1 MTSHRPE
8 YPASDD
14 RGKRLP
20 SSSRFSVG
28 PPRPGLKRADQSRWP
43 NLKSALLPSRAT
55 ARMTR
60 TGPQPSDGPD
70 DPHWSP
76 AERPALVLSRA
87 TARMTRTGPSRATR
101 TGPSRATRTG
111 PQPSD
116 GPDDPHCSPA
126 ERRPGGPALVP
137 SRATR
142 TGPQPGDGP
151 DDPHWSPAEPGRR
164 PGWKESTA
172 ARDGRPARSR
182 WAQVSR
188 SSRAGRDETFSG
200 AATPAA
206 KWPRQPLPPQWPP
219 SP

>member
-8 YPASDD
+8 YLASDD

-60 TGPQPSDGPD
+60 TAP
-70 DPHWSP
+70 
-76 AERPALVLSRA
+76 RL
-87 TARMTRTGPSRATR
+87 
-101 TGPSRATRTG
+101 
-111 PQPSD
+111 SD

-126 ERRPGGPALVP
+126 ERRPGRPELVP

-151 DDPHWSPAEPGRR
+151 DDPHCSPAEPGRR

-206 KWPRQPLPPQWPP
+206 KWPPPTTPPAMAAQPVDAGWAVPHPGRSDITGTKPRQCHIDGVGEGGWM
-219 SP
+219 

>member
-1 MTSHRPE
+1 
-8 YPASDD
+8 
-14 RGKRLP
+14 
-20 SSSRFSVG
+20 
-28 PPRPGLKRADQSRWP
+28 
-43 NLKSALLPSRAT
+43 
-55 ARMTR
+55 MTR

-116 GPDDPHCSPA
+116 GPDDPHWSPA
-126 ERRPGGPALVP
+126 ERPALVL
-137 SRATR
+137 SRATARMTR
-142 TGPQPGDGP
+142 TGPQL
-151 DDPHWSPAEPGRR
+151 SP
-164 PGWKESTA
+164 A

-206 KWPRQPLPPQWPP
+206 KWPPPTTPPAMAAQPVDAGWAVPHPGRSDITGTKPRQCHIDGVGEGGWM
-219 SP
+219 